1 MQMQSVVMT
10 TKEQVV
16 VEITETLEIL
26 FSTISYLRNFFPS
39 SYFATKSIDTVEAK
53 ILTPACP
60 NSSLFISWYKV
71 SVKDA
76 FQKRYLRKLVLA
88 VYLDE
93 ASPEKVSETY
103 TLEFSY
109 DKETQNS
116 IFQMIRTL
124 SLLTQT
130 LEPLPPRKFITLKLF
145 YNEKTPYDYEPEG
158 FKASTNHQFLFET
171 EPLKLDLNSF
181 RVEQGCATAFISSL
195 FDKNARRAS
204 SQVPVSQQSA
214 CNSQLLASTQGM
226 HSAPSEYFSQKTEC
240 NSVSSTNR
248 SIAASVLNVHQDM
261 DIRGPQADAHY
272 MGDSKAAYMGY
283 DETALRDACSK
294 DAYSQ
299 RCIKEVVPAC
309 RLQKKSSVSQKEEHE
324 DTPGVQKKAAA
335 QKNKISSLNAQLRP
349 KAKRDEVR
357 CICNINI
364 SDSDMLYCDMCNS
377 WLHTV
382 CCGFFTNTDRRIPTG
397 KYVCILCTEK
407 DAKSLY
413 LYRNLA
419 IFRRTLSIIYNENLE
434 SVSWLSQRIGI
445 SHNYAR
451 NTVNRLVNEG
461 FVLRRKVKNGMAYEI
476 IKTQDAK
483 EKIKEYFTLG
493 LKKFK
498 SSVPIKDV
506 KCE

>member
-1 MQMQSVVMT
+1 MQSVVMT
-10 TKEQVV
+10 TEEQVV

-39 SYFATKSIDTVEAK
+39 SYFVTKNIDTVEAK
-53 ILTPACP
+53 ILMPACP

-76 FQKRYLRKLVLA
+76 FQKRYLRKLVFA

-103 TLEFSY
+103 TLEFNY

-130 LEPLPPRKFITLKLF
+130 LEPLPPKKFITLKLF
-145 YNEKTPYDYEPEG
+145 YNENTPYEYEPEG
-158 FKASTNHQFLFET
+158 FKASANQQFLFEA

-181 RVEQGCATAFISSL
+181 RVEQGSATAFISSL
-195 FDKNARRAS
+195 FDKNAHRENSQMPAALQNGCS
-204 SQVPVSQQSA
+204 SQFFANTPV
-214 CNSQLLASTQGM
+214 M
-226 HSAPSEYFSQKTEC
+226 HSTPSEYFSQKSQSH
-240 NSVSSTNR
+240 SVPNTNKSSSAN
-248 SIAASVLNVHQDM
+248 VLNVF
-261 DIRGPQADAHY
+261 RGTQGSQADAHY
-272 MGDSKAAYMGY
+272 MGDSKAVQMGY
-283 DETALRDACSK
+283 DEAALREAHSK
-294 DAYSQ
+294 DLYSQ
-299 RCIKEVVPAC
+299 RFIKEVVPTC
-309 RLQKKSSVSQKEEHE
+309 KLQKKSPAIHKDAPAEVPVAEKMAATQKS
-324 DTPGVQKKAAA
+324 
-335 QKNKISSLNAQLRP
+335 KISTLNAQLRP
-349 KAKRDEVR
+349 KAKEDEVR
-357 CICNINI
+357 CMCNINI

-397 KYVCILCTEK
+397 KYLCILCTEK

-434 SVSWLSQRIGI
+434 SVSWLSQRLGI

-461 FVLRRKVKNGMAYEI
+461 FVVRRKVKNGMAYEI
-476 IKTQDAK
+476 VKTQESK

>member
-1 MQMQSVVMT
+1 MQSVVMT
-10 TKEQVV
+10 TEEQVV

-76 FQKRYLRKLVLA
+76 FEKRYLRKLVLA

-145 YNEKTPYDYEPEG
+145 YNEKTPYEYEPEG
-158 FKASTNHQFLFET
+158 FKASTNHQFVFEA

-181 RVEQGCATAFISSL
+181 RVEQGSATAFISSL
-195 FDKNARRAS
+195 FDKNAHREAT
-204 SQVPVSQQSA
+204 QGPVAQQNV
-214 CNSQLLASTQGM
+214 CNSQLFASTQGM
-226 HSAPSEYFSQKTEC
+226 HSAPSECFSQKSEC
-240 NSVSSTNR
+240 NSVLSTNR
-248 SIAASVLNVHQDM
+248 SSAASALHAHRETQES
-261 DIRGPQADAHY
+261 QADAHY
-272 MGDSKAAYMGY
+272 MGDSKAAHMGY
-283 DETALRDACSK
+283 NEAALRDACSK
-294 DAYSQ
+294 DIYSQ
-299 RCIKEVVPAC
+299 RCIKEVVPTC
-309 RLQKKSSVSQKEEHE
+309 RLQKKSPVPCKEEHAE
-324 DTPGVQKKAAA
+324 TPVVQKKTAA
-335 QKNKISSLNAQLRP
+335 QKNKISPMNAQLRP
-349 KAKRDEVR
+349 KAKEDEVR

-461 FVLRRKVKNGMAYEI
+461 FVVRRKIKNGMSYEI
-476 IKTQDAK
+476 IKTQEAK

-506 KCE
+506 RCE

>member
-1 MQMQSVVMT
+1 MQSVVMT
-10 TKEQVV
+10 AEEQVV

-39 SYFATKSIDTVEAK
+39 SYFATKNIDTVEAR
-53 ILTPACP
+53 ILMPACP
-60 NSSLFISWYKV
+60 NSSLFISWYRV
-71 SVKDA
+71 SVRDA
-76 FQKRYLRKLVLA
+76 FQRKYLRKLVLA

-93 ASPEKVSETY
+93 TSPEKVSETY

-130 LEPLPPRKFITLKLF
+130 LEPLPPKKFITLKLF
-145 YNEKTPYDYEPEG
+145 YNEKTPYEYEPEG
-158 FKASTNHQFLFET
+158 FKASANHQFLFEA

-195 FDKNARRAS
+195 FDKNALREC
-204 SQVPVSQQSA
+204 SQVPAAQQSE
-214 CNSQLLASTQGM
+214 CSPQLFANTPAIHNALT
-226 HSAPSEYFSQKTEC
+226 ECFSQRSEC
-240 NSVSSTNR
+240 HSVPSTNK
-248 SIAASVLNVHQDM
+248 SGTASVLNAF
-261 DIRGPQADAHY
+261 RGTQESQSDAHY
-272 MGDSKAAYMGY
+272 MGDSRAVHMGY
-283 DETALRDACSK
+283 DEDALRGASK
-294 DAYSQ
+294 DLYSQ
-299 RCIKEVVPAC
+299 RCIKEVVPPC
-309 RLQKKSSVSQKEEHE
+309 RLQKKSPATHDEESAGE
-324 DTPGVQKKAAA
+324 PVAGKKAAA
-335 QKNKISSLNAQLRP
+335 QKSKISPLNAQLRP
-349 KAKRDEVR
+349 KAKEDEVR

-397 KYVCILCTEK
+397 KYVCTLCAEK

-434 SVSWLSQRIGI
+434 SVSWLSQRLGI

-461 FVLRRKVKNGMAYEI
+461 FVVRRKVKNGMAYEI
-476 IKTQDAK
+476 VKTQEAK